1 MLPIYAQL
9 ARRASHAQ
17 SALPTAPV
25 EPIVQAAPAAGTRR
39 VVAARLIALADRIS
53 PEPVARSRWQSG

>member
-17 SALPTAPV
+17 SALPAAPV
-25 EPIVQAAPAAGTRR
+25 EPIVQAPLPR
-39 VVAARLIALADRIS
+39 ARGASSR
-53 PEPVARSRWQSG
+53 PV